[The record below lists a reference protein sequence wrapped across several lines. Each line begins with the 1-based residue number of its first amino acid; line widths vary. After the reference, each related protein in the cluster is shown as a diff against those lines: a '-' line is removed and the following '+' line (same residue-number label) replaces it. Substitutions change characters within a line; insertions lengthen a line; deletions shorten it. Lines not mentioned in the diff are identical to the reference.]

1 LIISS
6 LLFSVVPSTILGQ
19 QNADEN
25 QTQYQKTVTLT
36 FSKNDF
42 SFNTQNGYDIVSLSD
57 GGVTTEIGK
66 PMLPVKNIK
75 IALPQDMKITS
86 IQIKELKEQ
95 FLQGTFFMH
104 PAQPSLRS
112 SQIANELQFVQPDTK
127 TYQSNQ
133 IYPAQY
139 IQVTGQNDLAG
150 QNIAELTIYPLHYIP
165 AQKKLSTITSITF
178 TVEGTNGY
186 ICGDYLS
193 PSISESSKDLYQQ
206 MIQNMVINPED
217 VVLRT
222 SQNPQSAGVEPGDYD
237 YVIITQDSWVSA
249 FQPLADWKTKKGI
262 PANIV
267 TTTWIYN
274 SGGYSGSDVDKI
286 RAFTQDVYANWGTTF
301 ILLGGDIDVVPCHY
315 RTFSQVDPDPVPND
329 AYYADFDTDW
339 VCEVN
344 VGRASVTGTGS
355 GTGKIGNFINKILT
369 YEKNPPL
376 TDFAKK
382 AGMYGFDLDSSTEA
396 EECKIYIDNTFIPS
410 SWTMTNV
417 YDSHSGNHK
426 TNVIASLNAGQN
438 LMNHADHSGSDFMG
452 TGYVNHDI
460 GLWNSD
466 MDELTNGNKQGIY
479 YSMGCDPAAYDTS
492 TCIAEHF
499 VQNSNGGGVAFIGN
513 SRYGWYY
520 VGSTDT
526 LSMGYDIEFFESIF
540 QDNLYKLGAAFSDH
554 KNDGVDSS
562 QVSKY
567 CYTELTLLGDP
578 ELPIWKENPI
588 SMTVTHPTQ
597 APVGSSSFIVSVS
610 SGGNPVNQAY
620 VCLWKGTDVYV
631 TGTTNSAGQVTF
643 SISPTSPGTM
653 YVTVT
658 KQNYLPYEGSA
669 TITGGTG
676 NPPQKPATPTG
687 PASGGINIE
696 YTYSS
701 STTDPDQ
708 DQVWYQW
715 QFGSYTTIWFGPYA
729 SGAQTQTPYTWTIPG
744 TYEIKVKAKDQNQ
757 YESEW
762 SSPLFVTITDLKPL
776 LTIGNVNGGLFA
788 ISSAIDNIGEGVA
801 TNVIWTMTVDG
812 NFIFSG
818 QTASGTMTTLDVDS
832 TGTIENSPIIG
843 FGNVIVTI
851 KVKADGFSE
860 VTKTVDGFVFFI
872 YVIL

>member
-1 LIISS
+1 M
-6 LLFSVVPSTILGQ
+6 
-19 QNADEN
+19 
-25 QTQYQKTVTLT
+25 T
-36 FSKNDF
+36 FSENDF
-42 SFNTQNGYDIVSLSD
+42 SFDTKNGYDLVSLSE

-66 PMLPVKNIK
+66 PLLPVKHIK
-75 IALPQDMKITS
+75 IALPQDMRITNV
-86 IQIKELKEQ
+86 QINDMEEYTIDGSFYL
-95 FLQGTFFMH
+95 H

-112 SQIANELQFVQPDTK
+112 SQSSEEVPFVQPDIK

-133 IYPAQY
+133 IYPGKY
-139 IQVTGQNDLAG
+139 IEITNQNDLAG
-150 QNIAELTIYPLHYIP
+150 QVIVQLTIYPLHYIP
-165 AQKKLSTITSITF
+165 AQQRLKAVSSITF
-178 TVEGTNGY
+178 TLDGVPGY
-186 ICGDYLS
+186 VCGDYLS
-193 PSISESSKDLYQQ
+193 SRISENSKTLYQT
-206 MIQNMVINPED
+206 MIQQMVINPDD

-222 SQNPQSAGVEPGDYD
+222 SDQPQTAGVEPGNYD
-237 YVIITQDSWVSA
+237 YVIITQDSWVTA

-274 SGGYSGSDVDKI
+274 YGGYSGDEVSKI
-286 RAFTQDVYANWGTTF
+286 RAFTQDVYNTWGTTF
-301 ILLGGDIDVVPCHY
+301 ILLGGDVGVVPCHY

-329 AYYADFDTDW
+329 AYYADFDSDW

-344 VGRASVTGTGS
+344 IGRASVTGTGS

-376 TDFAKK
+376 TSFAKK

-396 EECKIYIDNTFIPS
+396 ELCKIYIDNTFIPS

-417 YDSHSGNHK
+417 YDSHSGDHR
-426 TNVIASLNAGQN
+426 TNVISSMNAGQN

-479 YSMGCDPAAYDTS
+479 YSMGCDPAAYDVS

-520 VGSTDT
+520 VGSVDT
-526 LSMGYDIEFFESIF
+526 LSMGYDIEFFQSIF

-578 ELPIWKENPI
+578 ELPIWTENPI
-588 SMTVTHPTQ
+588 SLTVTHPTSV
-597 APVGSSSFIVSVS
+597 PLGSSSFTVSVT
-610 SGGNPVNQAY
+610 SGGSPVNQAW
-620 VCLWKGTDVYV
+620 VCLWKGTDVYL
-631 TGTTNSAGQVTF
+631 TGLTNSAGQITF
-643 SISPTSPGTM
+643 NISPTSPGAM
-653 YVTVT
+653 YITVT

-669 TITGGTG
+669 TIQGGTG
-676 NPPQKPATPTG
+676 NPPQTPATPTG
-687 PASGGINIE
+687 PANGGTNTE

-701 STTDPDQ
+701 STTDPDE

-715 QFGSYTTIWFGPYA
+715 QFGSYTTTWFGPYV
-729 SGAQTQTPYTWTIPG
+729 SGAQAEAQYTWTIPG
-744 TYEIKVKAKDQNQ
+744 MYEVKVKAKDQNQ
-757 YESEW
+757 YESAW
-762 SSPLFVTITDLKPL
+762 SAPLFVTVSDLKPI
-776 LTIGNVNGGLFA
+776 LTIGDVTGGLFSL
-788 ISSAIDNIGEGVA
+788 SSIINNIGVGVA
-801 TNVIWTMTVDG
+801 TNVEWSITVDG
-812 NFIFSG
+812 NLIFSG
-818 QTASGTMTTLDVDS
+818 QSATGTMDALEVNATQSIV
-832 TGTIENSPIIG
+832 NSPILG
-843 FGNVIVTI
+843 FGNVIITI
-851 KVKADGFSE
+851 KAKADGFSE
-860 VTKTVDGFVFFI
+860 ITKTVDGFVFFI
-872 YVIL
+872 YIIV